1 MLSGNSETRRT
12 GPEPHSKLPQPAVP
26 PDSPGIPLRAPRWM
40 GGVLSRGRPSVVAGD
55 RLEASWVPVAWLEWC
70 FRLGWEGDGSMGVGG
85 GGGGLGDLLGGYC
98 DKLDGDTEAQ
108 TGATAEPAGG
118 TARV

>member
-1 MLSGNSETRRT
+1 MDG
-12 GPEPHSKLPQPAVP
+12 
-26 PDSPGIPLRAPRWM
+26 
-40 GGVLSRGRPSVVAGD
+40 GRPQQGAPLCCGRRQAGG
-55 RLEASWVPVAWLEWC
+55 E
-70 FRLGWEGDGSMGVGG
+70 LGSSSLAGMVLPAGLGGRREHGG
-85 GGGGLGDLLGGYC
+85 GGSGGGLGDLLGGYC